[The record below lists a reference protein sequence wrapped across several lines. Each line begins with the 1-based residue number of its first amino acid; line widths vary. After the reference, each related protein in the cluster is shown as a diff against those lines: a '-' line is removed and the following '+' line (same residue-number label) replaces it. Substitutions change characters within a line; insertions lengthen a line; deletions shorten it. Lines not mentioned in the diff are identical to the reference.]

1 MDPSV
6 ASFGPFRRTVGP
18 PRVAT
23 MSRPACGTTTARND
37 ACSLVQ
43 PLITHGKRQM
53 EATSGHPFSEASCVG
68 DAVAALKPV
77 ISLQDTTVNTIPSR
91 RYGVGTP

>member
-1 MDPSV
+1 VWQPCHDQ
-6 ASFGPFRRTVGP
+6 A
-18 PRVAT
+18 
-23 MSRPACGTTTARND
+23 TTARSN
-37 ACSLVQ
+37 AYSLAQ

-77 ISLQDTTVNTIPSR
+77 ISLQDTSVSNIIQSSLWRGDTLKS
-91 RYGVGTP
+91 GTPVGFDISASTATS